1 MRITKTTIAL
11 LILCFFTVQLK
22 AKELL
27 PAPGP
32 ALRPNA
38 LQEALE
44 LILKDLDVASPKLLE
59 SSKAFN
65 PLPPLL
71 KTSKSSTTKSKEQ
84 ESATKLLSGKRK
96 KPAPIVS
103 PAKFRF
109 GISDKEI

>member
-22 AKELL
+22 AKEQL